1 MKQYRWAVLFLVAIV
16 GCKARKSQGNAPAG
30 EPTAAAEP
38 GSDDAAAGAAVADG
52 GEIGPMVAA
61 LRSPTPIF
69 SRPEIPPRE
78 PNRAADEKK
87 EVVRL
92 GSLRKGQRVA
102 ATLTGQKGG
111 RCSEGWYKVAAGGWL
126 CGRHVTTDFDSKEL
140 KDAPHAPYLDRAL
153 PY

>member
-1 MKQYRWAVLFLVAIV
+1 MSCHSKSLDVPKKAAVLKQYSWVVLFFVAAL

-30 EPTAAAEP
+30 EPTAASEQGGDDSGVA
-38 GSDDAAAGAAVADG
+38 SDFDAANVGTS
-52 GEIGPMVAA
+52 MVAA

-102 ATLTGQKGG
+102 ATSTGQKGG
-111 RCSEGWYKVAAGGWL
+111 RCSEGWYQIAGG
-126 CGRHVTTDFDSKEL
+126 
-140 KDAPHAPYLDRAL
+140 
-153 PY
+153 